1 MQTKEQAA
9 KFIVVGVINTFID
22 YLILNILI
30 YVGFTAFL
38 MLIGQKFLI
47 ANIISVAVAMINSFI
62 LNRQW
67 AFDAGRGNIY
77 VQAVKFIVITAIGM
91 FVVHQIV
98 FNIFYY
104 QLGYIFDFVSQVTHF
119 LNLASLSKD
128 FIILNFSKALAIL
141 VSMIW
146 NFLGYK
152 FLVFKQ

>member
-38 MLIGQKFLI
+38 MLSGQKFLI
-47 ANIISVAVAMINSFI
+47 ANIISVSVAMINSFI

-67 AFDAGRGNIY
+67 AFNAEKGNIY
-77 VQAVKFIVITAIGM
+77 GQIIKFIVVTVIGM

-104 QLGYIFDFVSQVTHF
+104 QLGYIFNFIVQIARF
-119 LNLASLSKD
+119 LNLTFLSKD
-128 FIILNFSKALAIL
+128 FIILNFSKALAIS
-141 VSMIW
+141 VSMVW
-146 NFLGYK
+146 NFIGYK
-152 FLVFKQ
+152 FLVFKR

>member
-38 MLIGQKFLI
+38 MFSGQKFLI
-47 ANIISVAVAMINSFI
+47 ANIISVAVAMVNSFI

-67 AFDAGRGNIY
+67 AFSAEKGNIY
-77 VQAVKFIVITAIGM
+77 GQLIKFIVVTVIGM

-98 FNIFYY
+98 FNLFYY
-104 QLGYIFDFVSQVTHF
+104 QLGYIFDFIVRIAHYF
-119 LNLASLSKD
+119 NLTFLSKD
-128 FIILNFSKALAIL
+128 LIILNFSKALAIL
-141 VSMIW
+141 VSMVW
-146 NFLGYK
+146 NFTGYK
-152 FLVFKQ
+152 FLVFKK